1 MIAKLPFFCIIAVA
15 GLCSSSSSEDPLE
28 GIDILLAAADR
39 LARQSTLSLR
49 PPRSAG
55 TRKRVM
61 PLVVA
66 EPHLLETTAA
76 PFTDLVPAKRVRT
89 MLVPD
94 SDEDPSAVRPGSG
107 TSFFDNGL
115 SRRLLV
121 RDFLDANRD
130 RITDNLM
137 LKELELMLKEEGVT
151 PINRQSL
158 MHVVRMVQK
167 DLGLTEFRPQQRIS
181 EWGQRRMEIV
191 TEFVKAHPTLRN
203 TEMVPN
209 ITALFEANGV
219 PTVLPTSVEDQIS
232 KARRELD
239 LALKRSPTMQS
250 QMSAGVTRRRME
262 IVEAV
267 IRDHPDWARSA
278 IFRSV
283 TDRCADEGIPALG
296 SGRVNNLI
304 AIARKRLLEGA
315 RSGAS

>member
-94 SDEDPSAVRPGSG
+94 SDGDPSAVRPGSG
-107 TSFFDNGL
+107 TSFFDNAL

-121 RDFLDANRD
+121 RDFLNTNCD
-130 RITDNLM
+130 RITDNFM

-219 PTVLPTSVEDQIS
+219 PTVLPTTVEDQIS

-239 LALKRSPTMQS
+239 VALKMSPTIQS
-250 QMSAGVTRRRME
+250 QLSAGIVRRRME

-267 IRDHPDWARSA
+267 IRDHPDWPRSA

-283 TDRCADEGIPALG
+283 TDRCADEDIPALG
-296 SGRVNNLI
+296 SERVNKLI
-304 AIARKRLLEGA
+304 ATARKRLLDEA
-315 RSGAS
+315 RAEAP